1 MNMTLSHN
9 AVVQNFPECEGMRIN
24 EVRIVKDVPAST
36 RDGGATTLEVTRCT
50 DEYYAIREVVQ

>member
-9 AVVQNFPECEGMRIN
+9 AVVQNFPECKGMRIN

-36 RDGGATTLEVTRCT
+36 RDGGVTTLEVTRWT

>member
-24 EVRIVKDVPAST
+24 EVRVVTDVPAST
-36 RDGGATTLEVTRCT
+36 REGGTTTLEITRWT
-50 DEYYAIREVVQ
+50 DEYYDVKEAV